1 MTSISQYKSGK
12 KLLIHCLGEIVKQ
25 STGQL
30 FYAQELTTDRPQ
42 YPFFTFV
49 TVAGDHEELADFPDY
64 RNYQIIL
71 QLDAHSNDYWQ
82 ADDLA
87 SQLFEALRDP
97 SYKRFLKQC
106 SMTIQ
111 TTGDVM
117 SHNAVVGSN
126 YDYAV
131 GFDATFAVISGLTF
145 EDTDLDFTYSPH
157 TTIDSTDISDGNND
171 SKISIKKQ
179 EVTK

>member
-49 TVAGDHEELADFPDY
+49 TVAGDHEELADFPDH

-71 QLDAHSNDYWQ
+71 QLDVHSNDYWQ

-117 SHNAVVGSN
+117 SHNAVIGSN
-126 YDYAV
+126 YDYAQ
-131 GFDATFAVISGLTF
+131 GFDVTFDLISGLEF
-145 EDTDLDFTYSPH
+145 DIDKLNFTYSPT
-157 TTIDSTDISDGNND
+157 TTIDSATITDKNDGYEINNN
-171 SKISIKKQ
+171 K
-179 EVTK
+179 